1 VGDKEVADQT
11 LSVRKQSGEDL
22 GSMSVDDFTAMLKQ
36 EIADKVINIVKKTE
50 E

>member
-1 VGDKEVADQT
+1 
-11 LSVRKQSGEDL
+11 
-22 GSMSVDDFTAMLKQ
+22 MSVDDFTAMLKQ